1 MLYLDREG
9 TTHLMTLSVCIHTS
23 SYKVRST
30 SRPLPS
36 RRVLF
41 WRAEALKRAP
51 TPTRPKHASHNDH
64 GNAPHCTF
72 LLHARF
78 PTMAASRRDRAI
90 SVFHKRAAEKKSE
103 KKKDEI
109 FITNFSL
116 LSPLVPKVNCVSL
129 SIRDLIISFHHHLA
143 RPGELEASSRH
154 HVLRPCYDH
163 A

>member
-36 RRVLF
+36 RLVLF
-41 WRAEALKRAP
+41 WRVEALETAP
-51 TPTRPKHASHNDH
+51 AHTRPKHASHNDH
-64 GNAPHCTF
+64 GKAPHCTF
-72 LLHARF
+72 YCTHV
-78 PTMAASRRDRAI
+78 SRRWRLHEETELFLFFI
-90 SVFHKRAAEKKSE
+90 RGLRRKNP